1 MQINLS
7 PTLKDIED
15 LCGFISNEIK
25 LSNTSWFMPG
35 GLLPGGLLPYMVFM
49 GEICDRKVLHNVA
62 HPRKLLFDPLFAK
75 FSQEKIKKFKN
86 AVYIGKTSKS
96 YYIMDMK
103 ILKRYTKEE
112 VISELLEK
120 CPILKYHSDDYIYYE
135 MVYYGDLPLLFGDCE
150 MSDTFIRLYY
160 HTETNSFYY
169 IARIGGKEKRKEY
182 RCDLWSM
189 EQVIEHFKK
198 DIEKSKKWKEK
209 QKIDK
214 IKGDF

>member
-1 MQINLS
+1 
-7 PTLKDIED
+7 
-15 LCGFISNEIK
+15 
-25 LSNTSWFMPG
+25 MPG
-35 GLLPGGLLPYMVFM
+35 GLLTGGLLTGGLLPYMVFM

-62 HPRKLLFDPLFAK
+62 HTRKLLFDPLFAK

-86 AVYIGKTSKS
+86 AVYIGKTWKS

-103 ILKRYTKEE
+103 ILKLYTKEE

-120 CPILKYHSDDYIYYE
+120 CPILKHHYENDFFYE
-135 MVYYGDLPLLFGDCE
+135 MVYYGDLPLFPNE
-150 MSDTFIRLYY
+150 WEKTYTFIRLYY
-160 HTETNSFYY
+160 HNETKSFYY
-169 IARIGGKEKRKEY
+169 VSRIGGKEKRKEY
-182 RCDLWSM
+182 RCDLWNM

-214 IKGDF
+214 IKEDF

>member
-1 MQINLS
+1 
-7 PTLKDIED
+7 
-15 LCGFISNEIK
+15 
-25 LSNTSWFMPG
+25 
-35 GLLPGGLLPYMVFM
+35 
-49 GEICDRKVLHNVA
+49 
-62 HPRKLLFDPLFAK
+62 
-75 FSQEKIKKFKN
+75 
-86 AVYIGKTSKS
+86 
-96 YYIMDMK
+96 MDMK

-120 CPILKYHSDDYIYYE
+120 CPILKHHVEDDFFYE

-160 HTETNSFYY
+160 HTETKSFYY

-182 RCDLWSM
+182 RCDLWNM

-214 IKGDF
+214 IKEDF

>member
-1 MQINLS
+1 
-7 PTLKDIED
+7 
-15 LCGFISNEIK
+15 
-25 LSNTSWFMPG
+25 
-35 GLLPGGLLPYMVFM
+35 
-49 GEICDRKVLHNVA
+49 
-62 HPRKLLFDPLFAK
+62 
-75 FSQEKIKKFKN
+75 
-86 AVYIGKTSKS
+86 
-96 YYIMDMK
+96 MDMK

-135 MVYYGDLPLLFGDCE
+135 MVYYGELPDIFDEG
-150 MSDTFIRLYY
+150 SKTFIRLYY

-214 IKGDF
+214 IKEDF